1 MKNSQNI
8 SSEVIAIIGGTGAEG
23 SGFAMRWAQAG
34 LDVVIGS
41 RSSQKGERVAA
52 ELREKLG
59 DVKLRGTS
67 NLEAARMA
75 DLVVLSV
82 PYESQEF
89 IIASIKPALAGKVL
103 VTVVAPLLGEKK
115 GRYTPPPGGSA
126 ALEAQAQ
133 VGPETRVVA
142 AFQNVSAHHLA
153 DPQHKIDCD
162 VLVCGAKRA
171 DREKAIALAQA
182 AGMRG
187 VHAGALQNS
196 AVVEGMTAV
205 LISINAIYKTRNAGI
220 RITGIDV

>member
-1 MKNSQNI
+1 MTDKKSLG
-8 SSEVIAIIGGTGAEG
+8 VVAVIGGTGSEG

-41 RSSQKGERVAA
+41 RSAEKGQRVAA

-59 DVKLRGTS
+59 DVKLRGAS
-67 NLEAARMA
+67 NLEAAEMA
-75 DLVVLSV
+75 DVVVLSV
-82 PYESQEF
+82 PYESQEA
-89 IIASIKPALAGKVL
+89 IIESIKPGLAGKVM

-115 GRYTPPPGGSA
+115 GRYTPAPGGSA
-126 ALEAQAQ
+126 AQEAQAQ

-153 DPQHKIDCD
+153 DPEHQIDCD
-162 VLVCGAKRA
+162 VLVCGNKRA
-171 DREKAIALAQA
+171 DREIAVALAAA

-187 VHAGALQNS
+187 VHAGALQNA

-220 RITGIDV
+220 RITGIEA

>member
-1 MKNSQNI
+1 MTET
-8 SSEVIAIIGGTGAEG
+8 SSLGVIAVIGGTGAEG

-34 LDVVIGS
+34 LDVIIGS
-41 RSSQKGERVAA
+41 RRAEKGERVAA

-67 NLEAARMA
+67 NLEAAIAA
-75 DLVVLSV
+75 DVVVLSV
-82 PYESQEF
+82 PYESQEA
-89 IIASIKPALAGKVL
+89 IIESIKPGLQGKVL

-115 GRYTPPPGGSA
+115 GRYAPPPGGSA

-142 AFQNVSAHHLA
+142 AFQNVSAHHLV
-153 DPQHKIDCD
+153 DPNHQIDCD
-162 VLVCGAKRA
+162 VLVCGARRA
-171 DREKAIALAQA
+171 DREIAIALARA

-220 RITGIDV
+220 RITGIDA